1 MKQLLLKFLGSLGNY
16 LKVLFEGALKAQLDA
31 LMPIA
36 TNAVKMI
43 AKDPSLLTSNE
54 KRDAA
59 ISMILADIAK
69 AQIQVSQSVVNLA
82 TELAYQNFKRE
93 QVK

>member
-1 MKQLLLKFLGSLGNY
+1 
-16 LKVLFEGALKAQLDA
+16 
-31 LMPIA
+31 
-36 TNAVKMI
+36 
-43 AKDPSLLTSNE
+43 
-54 KRDAA
+54 
-59 ISMILADIAK
+59 MILADIAK